1 MNCLKCG
8 AQTEESRVF
17 CNHCLELMATR
28 PVKQGTPLHFPTRET
43 QAAPKS
49 THRKRKTLDFEE
61 RISRLR
67 KLLICFA
74 AGVAALAIAL
84 GITLKT
90 LSQTRMELEDAL
102 NTGKNYMVETT
113 PVE

>member
-8 AQTEESRVF
+8 AQTEKSRVF

-43 QAAPKS
+43 QTIPKS
-49 THRKRKTLDFEE
+49 THRKRKILDLEE

-74 AGVAALAIAL
+74 AAIVALAIAL
-84 GITLKT
+84 GITLNI
-90 LSQTRMELEDAL
+90 LSLTKVKLENAL
-102 NTGKNYMVETT
+102 VTGKNYMVETT